1 MFPSCSSSTRSFIRE
16 SVEFRPIS
24 SEKIEAKPSKVTLRR
39 RVQQKPTSQLSGQ
52 YSAYHVPNTYDAEN
66 PQPFRSGSPYQQ
78 IVDVSSAQLIS
89 PEILKLYQYEEQQDA
104 VRVENLRRMEKNN
117 DEKKVL
123 CYITNWS
130 FYRMRDGQ
138 FVPEMIDSK
147 LCTHIVYS
155 FGSLEPHSLTIK
167 EFDPWADVENDLY
180 RRTTGLGVPVLLA
193 IGGWTD
199 STSDKYSRLISSD
212 SARRNFASTTVTFLR
227 KYGFSGLHFDWNYPK
242 CWQSDC
248 RKGPPSDKP
257 NFTKLIQEINKEFQ
271 KQNPPLELGVAIS
284 GYKEVIT
291 EAYELAKLSAAVN
304 FLTVMTYDYHGA
316 WEDVTGHVSP
326 LYGRPSDKYPQYNTD
341 YTMQLLVMG
350 GAARE
355 KLIMGVPFYGQSF
368 ALADT
373 HTNLVGEG
381 TPARGPGNAG
391 EATRQPGMLAYYEIC
406 GLIRK
411 QKWQTGRDNTGKS
424 GPYATYRNQWVG
436 FEDPESL
443 TSKAKYVMKS
453 NFGGIAAW
461 TIDLDDFMN
470 KCCVESFPL
479 LRAINRA
486 FGRIATTAPAPGN
499 CARPE
504 TPATPVPPVM
514 TIPGDHGGGGEAHH
528 EHTTWPAWNPTS
540 TTAKTSTTPKEE
552 ATTSPTTASPITTKS
567 TTMLWW
573 QPSSTESSTWWA
585 PTSTTSRT
593 TTHVPSTTTV
603 AQTTTHKPSTW
614 WSSPATE
621 ENKPSTW
628 WSSTTSTPRPITV
641 VPASSSEP
649 AIIPA
654 PVNIMP
660 VVIDGESCEVGEY
673 RAHPY
678 NCNAYFRCVYGK
690 LTQLL
695 CAGGLHWNAKGTL
708 CDWPAVAQ
716 CKEQQQSDDGI
727 APIRSTST
735 SSTARP
741 TTTTTTTTTER
752 TTRAASSSTTRY
764 TTTRKPQYQLT
775 TSATPEDKCIS
786 GQYYPDKKDCGNFY
800 ICVNEKLVLYECGPG
815 LQWSQSQL
823 GCDRETVVRCVS
835 TERYLRLT
843 HSRASLDDPCEGSTH
858 VPFPGDCEKFL
869 LCNHNQLQ
877 EGNCAP
883 GLHWNQVQKICD
895 WPLNAHCKE
904 STGDVVSGGTGNSEI
919 DDLNEIVPTTK
930 RPATTTQK
938 PRPTTERVPVKPHSG
953 HYKLVCYFTNWA
965 WYRSGVGKYTP
976 DDIDTDLC
984 THIVYGFAVLDYSEL
999 TIRTHDS
1006 WADIDNNFYD
1016 RVARLKEKGVTVS
1029 LALGGWNDSQGDKY
1043 SRLVRNAAARSKFVR
1058 QALQF
1063 VEKYGFG
1070 GLDLDWEYPVCW
1082 QTECNKGFADEKEG
1096 FTELVKELSTVFRPK
1111 GLVLSTA
1118 VSPSKQIID
1127 AGYDVPTLSEYF
1139 DWIAVMTYDFHGQ
1152 WDKKTGHVAPLFYH
1166 PEDDISYFNAVGL

>member
-1 MFPSCSSSTRSFIRE
+1 M
-16 SVEFRPIS
+16 
-24 SEKIEAKPSKVTLRR
+24 
-39 RVQQKPTSQLSGQ
+39 SGQ
-52 YSAYHVPNTYDAEN
+52 YSAYHVPNTYDTEN
-66 PQPFRSGSPYQQ
+66 PQPFRYGSPYQE
-78 IVDVSSAQLIS
+78 IIDVRAEQLIS
-89 PEILKLYQYEEQQDA
+89 PEIFKQYEEDGAQDEEDGQRRTA
-104 VRVENLRRMEKNN
+104 ENLRRMQKVS

-130 FYRMRDGQ
+130 FYRMHDGQ

-147 LCTHIVYS
+147 LCTHIIYS

-167 EFDPWADVENDLY
+167 EFDPWADVDNNLY
-180 RRTTGLGVPVLLA
+180 RRTTKLDVPVLLA

-199 STSDKYSRLISSD
+199 STGDKYSRLISSD
-212 SARRNFASTTVTFLR
+212 ASRRNFASTTVAFLR

-248 RKGPPSDKP
+248 RKGPASDKP
-257 NFTKLIQEINKEFQ
+257 NFTKLVQEIYKEFQ
-271 KQNPPLELGVAIS
+271 KQSPPLQLGVAIS

-291 EAYELAKLSAAVN
+291 EAYELAQLSSAVD

-326 LYGRPSDKYPQYNTD
+326 LYGRPNDKYPQYNTD
-341 YTMQLLVMG
+341 YTMQLLLMG

-368 ALADT
+368 ALADS
-373 HTNLVGEG
+373 HTSLVGEG

-411 QKWQTGRDNTGKS
+411 QKWLTGRDNTGKS
-424 GPYATYRNQWVG
+424 GPYATYRSQWVG
-436 FEDPESL
+436 YEDPESL
-443 TSKAKYVMKS
+443 TAKAKYVMKS

-470 KCCVESFPL
+470 KCCLESYPL

-486 FGRIATTAPAPGN
+486 FGRIKSTVPASGDCN
-499 CARPE
+499 RPE
-504 TPATPVPPVM
+504 SPVTPVAPVM
-514 TIPGDHGGGGEAHH
+514 TIAGDHGSGGGGAHH
-528 EHTTWPAWNPTS
+528 EHTTWPAWSPSS
-540 TTAKTSTTPKEE
+540 TTA
-552 ATTSPTTASPITTKS
+552 ATTTTTEAPTTANAPS
-567 TTMLWW
+567 TTISWW
-573 QPSSTESSTWWA
+573 QSSSTESSTWWA
-585 PTSTTSRT
+585 PTSTTRRT
-593 TTHVPSTTTV
+593 TTTTTTK
-603 AQTTTHKPSTW
+603 APLTTAATTTTHKPSTW
-614 WSSPATE
+614 WAPSTTE
-621 ENKPSTW
+621 STKPSTW
-628 WSSTTSTPRPITV
+628 WSSTTSAPQPSTTAAPPPETPEQP
-641 VPASSSEP
+641 
-649 AIIPA
+649 IIPA
-654 PVNIMP
+654 PINVMP

-690 LTQLL
+690 LTQLM
-695 CAGGLHWNAKGTL
+695 CAGGLHWNSRGTL

-716 CKEQQQSDDGI
+716 CKEQQQLDEGT

-735 SSTARP
+735 STTRRP
-741 TTTTTTTTTER
+741 TTITTER
-752 TTRAASSSTTRY
+752 TTRATRPSRY
-764 TTTRKPQYQLT
+764 TTMQPQYQPT
-775 TSATPEDKCIS
+775 TSSPTEKCIS
-786 GQYYPDKKDCGNFY
+786 GQYYPDKKDCGSFY

-823 GCDRETVVRCVS
+823 GCDRESEVHCVS
-835 TERYLRLT
+835 TERFLRLT
-843 HSRASLDDPCEGSTH
+843 HSKASLDDPCEGNTH
-858 VPFPGDCEKFL
+858 VPYPGDCEKFL

-883 GLHWNQVQKICD
+883 GLHWNQFQKICD
-895 WPLNAHCKE
+895 WPQSAHCTE
-904 STGDVVSGGTGNSEI
+904 STGGVDILSTGNSEI
-919 DDLNEIVPTTK
+919 DDLNNEIVPTTK
-930 RPATTTQK
+930 RPTTTTQK
-938 PRPTTERVPVKPHSG
+938 ARPTTERAPVKPHSG

-965 WYRSGVGKYTP
+965 WYRRGVGRYTP

-1043 SRLVRNAAARSKFVR
+1043 SRLVRSAAARSKFVR
-1058 QALQF
+1058 QAVQF

-1082 QTECNKGFADEKEG
+1082 QTECKKGFADEKEG
-1096 FTELVKELSTVFRPK
+1096 FTELVKELSMEFRPK

-1152 WDKKTGHVAPLFYH
+1152 WDKKTGHVAPLYYH
-1166 PEDDISYFNAVGL
+1166 PEDEISYFNAVGFK